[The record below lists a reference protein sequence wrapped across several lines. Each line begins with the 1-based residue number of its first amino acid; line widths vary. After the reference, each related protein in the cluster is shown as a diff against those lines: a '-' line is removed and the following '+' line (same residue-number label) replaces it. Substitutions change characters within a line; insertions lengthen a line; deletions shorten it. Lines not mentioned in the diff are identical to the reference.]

1 MTALAAGTEA
11 PDFTLKDQDRNDVTL
26 SSFRGKSAV
35 ALVFY
40 PFTFTAVCQGEL
52 CELRDDLSRYESA
65 GVQVL
70 AVSCDS
76 MFAQKKW
83 ADEMGFTFPVL
94 SDRWPTGEVAK
105 AYGVFN
111 EALGVANRGTF
122 VIDKNG
128 KIVDSVETENLGTA
142 REKEWYEQAVGKLA

>member
-1 MTALAAGTEA
+1 MAALQPGVDA

-26 SSFRGKSAV
+26 SSFRGTSAV

-40 PFTFTAVCQGEL
+40 PFTFTPVCEGEL
-52 CELRDDLSRYESA
+52 CQLRDDLARYEA
-65 GVQVL
+65 DGVQVL

-94 SDRWPTGEVAK
+94 SDRWPTGAVAQ

-122 VIDKNG
+122 VIDKSG

-142 REKEWYEQAVGKLA
+142 REKEWYEKAIAKLT